1 MWRVAFLLVLVFLPE
16 SGWAQGYQSKELAEA
31 AAAYRQELLDSVP
44 ANQAAA
50 GSDPAAAVA
59 MPTRITA
66 RSAIAGRSTT

>member
-44 ANQAAA
+44 ANQRQ
-50 GSDPAAAVA
+50 PALIPRLPSRCRRGLPGEAL
-59 MPTRITA
+59 
-66 RSAIAGRSTT
+66 